1 MAPSLADGQVVVVFY
16 FLFTGYSNLST
27 MTKWTTHK
35 KRWTDVY
42 PMDWSHVLTG
52 CGTAGLLRE
61 IRWGFFMS
69 SWFFLSFPLI
79 YTRPKIT
86 KSSSI
91 YLYLNVL
98 RRRGVVVKFGETNK
112 KRNEIS

>member
-27 MTKWTTHK
+27 MTKWTIHK
-35 KRWTDVY
+35 KRWTDVSSY
-42 PMDWSHVLTG
+42 GLKPCVNWVWNRRLITRNPLGVLHVKL
-52 CGTAGLLRE
+52 
-61 IRWGFFMS
+61 
-69 SWFFLSFPLI
+69 FFLSFPLI

-91 YLYLNVL
+91 YLYF
-98 RRRGVVVKFGETNK
+98 KCIK
-112 KRNEIS
+112 S